1 MTKQLTMR
9 PLSGLISM
17 SRPLRKSANHKVS
30 ELALQLVKDDLLYN
44 KFAQDKKAVLQEA
57 GVNPKSIDLNLF
69 LTLVESLR
77 KRGRAQGDE
86 PTEALGVTVQK
97 KETSQSQDKN
107 WDRSEKYIFSKEG
120 QYKIW
125 RDAGTEL
132 DKVKSSFAQT
142 ENTFETRGVGVI
154 STDLLNSEIGKLFFP
169 NQPLVSP
176 QLIEKLKL
184 MLTKRGRL

>member
-69 LTLVESLR
+69 LTLVESPPE
-77 KRGRAQGDE
+77 KRTSARRRTDRGFGSNRSKKRDKPKPRQK
-86 PTEALGVTVQK
+86 LG
-97 KETSQSQDKN
+97 
-107 WDRSEKYIFSKEG
+107 
-120 QYKIW
+120 
-125 RDAGTEL
+125 
-132 DKVKSSFAQT
+132 
-142 ENTFETRGVGVI
+142 
-154 STDLLNSEIGKLFFP
+154 
-169 NQPLVSP
+169 
-176 QLIEKLKL
+176 
-184 MLTKRGRL
+184 